1 MKKLRKDN
9 GGYALVYVLIVVLVL
24 CAVAVSVCTAALKNY
39 QAQERSIRQT
49 QQLYQAEGEI
59 EKFVAL
65 AEAVSNVSSRLTV
78 SGTYV
83 SEDAATED
91 AATEN
96 AVKNKAKDAAKKKYE
111 EYLADL
117 VTDLV
122 SSLASGYT
130 LTLDTSDSDRESYKF
145 TLTYKNDTVCIKTE
159 ISMALIYDVEMTKQ
173 TLSDGT
179 TKVTYTAKVSK
190 ATHSYNTYTI
200 THLTAKGE

>member
-1 MKKLRKDN
+1 MKKLWKDT
-9 GGYALVYVLIVVLVL
+9 GGYALIYVLIVVLVL

-78 SGTYV
+78 SGTTYV
-83 SEDAATED
+83 SED

-96 AVKNKAKDAAKKKYE
+96 AVKDKAKDEAKTKYE
-111 EYLADL
+111 EYLK
-117 VTDLV
+117 
-122 SSLASGYT
+122 SLASGYT
-130 LTLDTSDSDRESYKF
+130 LNLDTNHSDRESCKF
-145 TLTYKNDTVCIKTE
+145 TLIYKNDTVCIETE
-159 ISMALIYDVEMTKQ
+159 ISMALIYDVETTKQ
-173 TLSDGT
+173 TLSDGR

-200 THLTAKGE
+200 THLTAKGG

>member
-1 MKKLRKDN
+1 MKKLWKDN

-39 QAQERSIRQT
+39 QAQEESVRQT
-49 QQLYQAEGEI
+49 RQLYQAEGEI

-83 SEDAATED
+83 LED

-96 AVKNKAKDAAKKKYE
+96 AATEDAVKNMAKDAAKTKYE
-111 EYLADL
+111 EYLK
-117 VTDLV
+117 
-122 SSLASGYT
+122 SLASGYA
-130 LTLDTSDSDRESYKF
+130 LTLDTSHSDRESCKF

-159 ISMALIYDVEMTKQ
+159 ISMALIYDVE
-173 TLSDGT
+173 T
-179 TKVTYTAKVSK
+179 TKTEEVITYTAKVSK

-200 THLTAKGE
+200 THLTAKGG